1 MLTTFKMSK
10 WFPEPVMRISLT
22 IVLFML
28 AGSAYA
34 QPSVVTFCDLLRHAD
49 KYNGKEVSLRAT
61 YRYGFE
67 WQELFCLDCMDKGK
81 AWLDIPSDLNDASA
95 RSLRKAPKGAG
106 IVNLTLQGIFVSGGH
121 FGQHGIPVQNRGARN
136 QRCRNSS
143 EGNEVALRRG
153 ENRETMGVRRQQS

>member
-1 MLTTFKMSK
+1 MSK

-121 FGQHGIPVQNRGARN
+121 FGHMGYQYKIVAHEIRDVAILQKGMK
-136 QRCRNSS
+136 SLS
-143 EGNEVALRRG
+143 EEEKIEKRWACGGSNPK
-153 ENRETMGVRRQQS
+153 